1 MSSLLNYATIDD
13 LSNLL
18 LVTIDPSFEPQVN
31 SWISAAENYVNQYL
45 GYTTASG
52 LWNEEIHGETL
63 DARVDGDLNLVI
75 FPRKKPV
82 NSVSAVALWRGS
94 STINLQLTNN
104 NGQDRFIQTA
114 LNNSIIYPNYEL
126 TITGSN
132 VYIRNFA
139 GIKFS
144 RWFTKMDYIAGYT
157 EIPPAITLA
166 TSMVAAD
173 TFMRHANREG
183 LSMIMQGRLQKRWQE
198 RRPGQKSIWI
208 SDAENILAQYR
219 LTAGWF

>member
-1 MSSLLNYATIDD
+1 MSSLLNYASHSD
-13 LSNLL
+13 LENLL
-18 LVTIDPSFEPQVN
+18 LVTIDPTFYAQVDT
-31 SWISAAENYVNQYL
+31 WISAAENYVNQYL

-52 LWNEEIHGETL
+52 LWNEQIVAETL

-82 NSVSAVALWRGS
+82 NSVSAISLWRGS
-94 STINLQLTNN
+94 STINLALTNN
-104 NGQDRFIQTA
+104 NGVSRFVETS
-114 LNNSIIYPNYEL
+114 LNNSIVYPNYEL

-139 GIKFS
+139 GIKFA
-144 RWFTKMDYIAGYT
+144 RWFTRMDYIAGYT
-157 EIPPAITLA
+157 SLPPAISLA
-166 TSMVAAD
+166 TAMVAAD
-173 TFMRHANREG
+173 AFMRHANREG

-208 SDAENILAQYR
+208 TDAENILAQYR